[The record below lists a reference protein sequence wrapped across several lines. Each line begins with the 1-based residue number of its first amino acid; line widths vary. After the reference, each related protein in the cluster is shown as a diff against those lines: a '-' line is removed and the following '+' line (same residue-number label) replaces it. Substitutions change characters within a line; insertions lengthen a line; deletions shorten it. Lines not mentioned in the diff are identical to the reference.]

1 MGSWNENLLNNSE
14 DKKHWFRA
22 KLSSGVTKTLLAL
35 NLINPSAGYYI
46 PFTAAVSTQLFTACG
61 DKDWPIDPNPIEKK
75 DTTPPKINII
85 KFGNVDVTWWK
96 KITVKPNQKWYQIYI
111 WDELVAEINDEESGI
126 SEIKMYIETK
136 EWKKEILSWDFVG
149 EDCVF
154 CIVPSNGNKLKTE
167 WRISLTI
174 NAPEVKV
181 QNDTVNVF
189 FWWKIE
195 ILGNSLKIWWD
206 TVASWERWNL
216 VSIVFEEDGSG
227 TKRDL
232 KSWDNLV
239 NPWTLWLTVK
249 DKKETTI
256 ELHIDNRSIEWLE
269 SLENL
274 DIKAGQ
280 TINLRD
286 YIKPV
291 EWCEISDD
299 AVLVPEKWEKQA
311 VKLSAFSVD
320 KPWNYVLM
328 LEVFKQWDENLKKT
342 VEVNMKI
349 NAEDYTENKLPN
361 ADLNTFLPWY
371 NKLPESYK
379 KYFESLVKL
388 SMISNDWYSNPKK
401 IHVVAWENLAHRD
414 WSHGREWA
422 GQIKHYTKSTVIW
435 NNKLNSDN
443 TRLTYKN
450 WAADVASY
458 AKSHPDE
465 IIMISCAITGYDES
479 QMAELFKLD
488 NVLVCTAIGD
498 FHSSYWNPRMGYCQG
513 TDWNKYGITRISTHS
528 DPNARCYEWDATNQP
543 WKKTIGTLYSGKNNR
558 ITVLW
563 LVPWNNCF
571 AASDQISNRNES
583 LCPVWY
589 PKKNW
594 YLWNYNTVIG
604 MPSGVSSSWDFVNES
619 NSSYPAAVVSAM
631 LWNMIDIIKSNNPEL
646 TISECMDIINNYLG
660 EERFYY
666 VDDVDNPSNK
676 KKWWIFYV
684 INWDRFIEDWVLH
697 INELKNID
705 TGSDV
710 IDLPSYKG
718 VCYTWKWVWFWIGKT
733 YYWGLT
739 KDNINYLL
747 AAWGKG
753 ESVTW
758 TISKSMWDS
767 QWWRGNVG
775 AISVSKKW
783 EKIYEKDVNLNNNS
797 SKIGKRKVP
806 GNKYNMWGNNNDK
819 DLKKQQKYSIERYG
833 KLAIQRVKNSRN
845 GK

>member
-61 DKDWPIDPNPIEKK
+61 DKDWPIDPTPIEKK

-136 EWKKEILSWDFVG
+136 EWKKEILSWDSVG

-299 AVLVPEKWEKQA
+299 AELVPKNWEKQAGKQA
-311 VKLSAFSVD
+311 VKLSAFSVG

-349 NAEDYTENKLPN
+349 NDGDYTEYKFTNAKLN
-361 ADLNTFLPWY
+361 DIVNWY
-371 NKLPESYK
+371 DNLPEWSK
-379 KYFESLVKL
+379 KYYEWLVRL
-388 SMISNDWYSNPKK
+388 SEISNDWFSNPKR
-401 IHVVAWENLAHRD
+401 INIIAWENMVHEKWTHA
-414 WSHGREWA
+414 REWA
-422 GQIKHYTKSTVIW
+422 GQLGLYTDSEIMW

-443 TRLTYKN
+443 SRLTYDT
-450 WAADVASY
+450 WAGDVLTY
-458 AKSHPDE
+458 AKNHPDK
-465 IIMISCAITGYDES
+465 IFVVSCATSWGDKS
-479 QMAELFKLD
+479 QMKELFKLD
-488 NVLVCTAIGD
+488 NVLVCIAIGNFND
-498 FHSSYWNPRMGYCQG
+498 SYWNSRM
-513 TDWNKYGITRISTHS
+513 TDCDGVWWINDGGKRTSESS
-528 DPNARCYEWDATNQP
+528 DRNARNYKWELPVQP
-543 WKKTIGTLYSGKNNR
+543 WKSINSSASSGKNNR
-558 ITVLW
+558 ITVTW
-563 LVPWNNCF
+563 FVPWKNF
-571 AASDQISNRNES
+571 YAASNEISWRNTS
-583 LCPVWY
+583 YMP
-589 PKKNW
+589 NW
-594 YLWNYNTVIG
+594 FPSKRWWSNNKFNTVIG
-604 MPSGVSSSWDFVNES
+604 MPAGPYSNWRVPSESS
-619 NSSYPAAVVSAM
+619 SSYPTAIASANI
-631 LWNMIDIIKSNNPEL
+631 WNMIDILKSNNPEL
-646 TISECMDIINNYLG
+646 TISECMDIINNYFD

-733 YYWGLT
+733 YYWSLT

-747 AAWGKG
+747 AAWEKG
-753 ESVTW
+753 ELVTW
-758 TISKSMWDS
+758 TISKSTWDS

-775 AISVSKKW
+775 IFSVSKKW
-783 EKIYEKDVNLNNNS
+783 EKIYEKDVNLKNNNS
-797 SKIGKRKVP
+797 SSKVRNKMQKN
-806 GNKYNMWGNNNDK
+806 GNWKYFGNTW
-819 DLKKQQKYSIERYG
+819 KQQKYLIERHEN
-833 KLAIQRVKNSRN
+833 LARLGLNNSR
-845 GK
+845 K